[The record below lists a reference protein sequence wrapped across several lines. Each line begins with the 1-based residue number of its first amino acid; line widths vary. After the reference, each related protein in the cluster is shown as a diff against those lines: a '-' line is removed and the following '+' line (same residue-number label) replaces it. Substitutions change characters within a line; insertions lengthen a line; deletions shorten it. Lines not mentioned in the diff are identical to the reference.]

1 MNEWTQV
8 NKEYKEVAQSGVLC
22 MWLIISETYIF
33 LKRYHLYK
41 EWVGAKPLH
50 VKGKTSKKSKNYL
63 ENLGVFFTWEIF
75 SIERWE
81 AAVETPSLCFAYN
94 SRKEDNFKFFS

>member
-8 NKEYKEVAQSGVLC
+8 NKENKEVAQSGALC
-22 MWLIISETYIF
+22 MWLLLSETYIF

-50 VKGKTSKKSKNYL
+50 VEGKTSKKSKNYL
-63 ENLGVFFTWEIF
+63 EDLGVFFTSEVF

-94 SRKEDNFKFFS
+94 SRKEDNF